1 MSARDAPG
9 RIAVIPAPPKREP
22 LWAIGLSALL
32 VALGRARRDV
42 DPGLETVFDRMATLT
57 PPPPLTGGRGSR
69 RGGEAN
75 PRTAT
80 RQGRAFRGLTEGSN
94 ARGWFAQGPS
104 EIPALGWKDILLRVY
119 NGIIDDRI
127 LANAAG
133 VTYYALLALFPGIA
147 AVVSIYGLFA
157 DPNSIVGQVDTM
169 AGFAPGG
176 AIDVIRDQLTRLSAQ
191 GSTKL
196 GVSFL
201 IGLVISL
208 WSANS
213 GIRALFDSLNVVYEE
228 EEKRS
233 FIRLNAVTLSFT
245 IATIAFLLIALAC
258 VIAFPP
264 MLSHLSARGMTGQ
277 LLNIARWPILLVLVA
292 FGLTLIYRY
301 GPSRTEPRWQWI
313 TWGSAFAA
321 VIWLAASGLFSWY
334 AANFES
340 FNKTYGSLGAII
352 GFMTWM
358 WVSTIVVLV
367 GAKLNAEIEH
377 QTVRESTVG
386 PPKPLGR
393 RGATMADTIGPAQ
406 A

>member
-1 MSARDAPG
+1 MSAGNTAGRTSAILAP
-9 RIAVIPAPPKREP
+9 VEREP

-32 VALGRARRDV
+32 VALAPRRYKTSARYPTHAQDNPAGLDARR
-42 DPGLETVFDRMATLT
+42 
-57 PPPPLTGGRGSR
+57 GR
-69 RGGEAN
+69 
-75 PRTAT
+75 
-80 RQGRAFRGLTEGSN
+80 
-94 ARGWFAQGPS
+94 FAQGPS
-104 EIPALGWKDILLRVY
+104 EIPALGWKDIFLRVY
-119 NGIIDDRI
+119 NGITDDRI

-147 AVVSIYGLFA
+147 AMVSIYGLFA
-157 DPNSIVGQVDTM
+157 DPKAIISHVDTM

-213 GIRALFDSLNVVYEE
+213 GIKALFDSLNVVYEE

-233 FIRLNAVTLSFT
+233 FIRLNTVTLCFT
-245 IATIAFLLIALAC
+245 IATIGFLLVALAC
-258 VIAFPP
+258 VLAFPVV
-264 MLSHLSARGMTGQ
+264 LNHLPAPGVTGHF
-277 LLNIARWPILLVLVA
+277 LNIARWPALLVLVA
-292 FGLTLIYRY
+292 AGLTLIYRY

-313 TWGSAFAA
+313 SWGGALAA
-321 VIWLAASGLFSWY
+321 ALWLAASALFSWY
-334 AANFES
+334 AANFGN

-358 WVSTIVVLV
+358 WVSIIVVLV

-377 QTVRESTVG
+377 QTAHESTVG

-393 RGATMADTIGPAQ
+393 RGAKMADTIGAAQ

>member
-1 MSARDAPG
+1 MSAGDTAART
-9 RIAVIPAPPKREP
+9 AVIPAPPKREP

-32 VALGRARRDV
+32 VAAGLARGSADPRSERANRLRRD
-42 DPGLETVFDRMATLT
+42 D
-57 PPPPLTGGRGSR
+57 
-69 RGGEAN
+69 
-75 PRTAT
+75 
-80 RQGRAFRGLTEGSN
+80 
-94 ARGWFAQGPS
+94 ARGRLAEGPS

-119 NGIIDDRI
+119 NGISDDRI

-147 AVVSIYGLFA
+147 AVVSIYGLFT
-157 DPNSIVGQVDTM
+157 DPNSIVSHVDTV

-213 GIRALFDSLNVVYEE
+213 GIKALFDSLNVVYEE
-228 EEKRS
+228 KEKRS
-233 FIRLNAVTLSFT
+233 FIRLNAITLSFT
-245 IATIAFLLIALAC
+245 IATIAFLLIALTSVVALP
-258 VIAFPP
+258 VALNYLP
-264 MLSHLSARGMTGQ
+264 LQEVTG
-277 LLNIARWPILLVLVA
+277 LLLKIARWPILLLLVA
-292 FGLTLIYRY
+292 LGLTLIYRY

-313 TWGSAFAA
+313 TWGSVFAA
-321 VIWLAASGLFSWY
+321 VMWLAASASFSWY
-334 AANFES
+334 AANFGS

-377 QTVRESTVG
+377 QTARESSVG
-386 PPKPLGR
+386 AAASCGR
-393 RGATMADTIGPAQ
+393 REAKMAGPIGRAPG
-406 A
+406 

>member
-1 MSARDAPG
+1 MSAGDAVGPTSALSA
-9 RIAVIPAPPKREP
+9 AVRREP

-32 VALGRARRDV
+32 VALGRARRSA
-42 DPGLETVFDRMATLT
+42 DPGL
-57 PPPPLTGGRGSR
+57 GRGDPVELDAR
-69 RGGEAN
+69 RG
-75 PRTAT
+75 R
-80 RQGRAFRGLTEGSN
+80 
-94 ARGWFAQGPS
+94 FAQGPS
-104 EIPALGWKDILLRVY
+104 EIPVLGWKDILLRVY
-119 NGIIDDRI
+119 NGISDDRI

-147 AVVSIYGLFA
+147 AMVSIYGLFE
-157 DPNSIVGQVDTM
+157 DPSTIVTHVDTI
-169 AGFAPGG
+169 AGLAPGG

-191 GSTKL
+191 VSTTL

-213 GIRALFDSLNVVYEE
+213 GIKALFDSLNVVYEE

-233 FIRLNAVTLSFT
+233 FIRLNALTLTFT
-245 IATIAFLLIALAC
+245 IATIAFLLIALAS
-258 VIAFPP
+258 VVALPV
-264 MLSHLSARGMTGQ
+264 MLNHLPASGVTGQ

-292 FGLTLIYRY
+292 VGLTLIYRY

-313 TWGSAFAA
+313 TWGGGFAA
-321 VIWLAASGLFSWY
+321 VFWLAASALFSWY
-334 AANFES
+334 AANFGS

-358 WVSTIVVLV
+358 WVSIIVVLL

-377 QTVRESTVG
+377 QTARKSTVG
-386 PPKPLGR
+386 APKPLGS
-393 RGATMADTIGPAQ
+393 RGAKMADTVGPAQ